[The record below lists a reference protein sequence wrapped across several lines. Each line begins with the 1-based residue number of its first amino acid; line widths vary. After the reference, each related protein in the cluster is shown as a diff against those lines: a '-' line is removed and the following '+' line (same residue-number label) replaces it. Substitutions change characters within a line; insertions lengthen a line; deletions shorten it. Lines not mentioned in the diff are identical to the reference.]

1 MAEYS
6 NRGDFSGTAYKAG
19 GDKFTLNRY
28 ASTTP
33 NYSQYQQLT
42 TGRYNINDA
51 KVTVSYGAG
60 SYWGDSNLALGYSY
74 QLHQGWS
81 GSPIVTGNTRGDGV
95 ANLSQSGWVW
105 CGAYSTTSTSHGGGS
120 FDVSLSRDGNKTI
133 YFNFG
138 TRRSDPFIEG
148 NGAHPSWVITITFEK
163 CPKRFELKNPSL
175 SVRSATQ
182 IKGSV
187 SYEGYGITPSRIDSR
202 LQKVQSTYSYG
213 NDVIGGWHGD
223 GDHSA
228 FDYTNLSA
236 NTQYELHSFVL
247 NSDFNDTANNGN
259 QEGNTV
265 RTTRHWTL
273 PIVGTATLTVSMVS
287 STSFKWTATAT
298 GSWTT
303 TSKYF
308 KIRYRQKGV
317 TTWTE
322 GSWTTDTSGTITGL
336 TAGKKYEVQ
345 LQPRAHGGGGDNVDG
360 SWTGTKEVQLGVLW
374 TVTGI
379 TSTGHTTTAINGLA
393 STSKDGNPAKT
404 NYQFRIKKDGTT
416 TWTTSSSLTTNSWNA
431 TGLTANTKYNVQ
443 ARVCNA
449 VGWSNWSSTVN
460 FYTSPIAGTASASC
474 VRNRDLG
481 KLNIKVNTAGTYS
494 PAANNYQI
502 RYKKNGTT
510 TWTEVTAS
518 SNQTQTLSNLSQN
531 TNYDIQVRARTN
543 TGLDGT
549 TAWSAWSST
558 ITVKTVKTVVQND
571 VEFMSNTASSVT
583 VKVSYTENYPNATRI
598 YYALARPTDTPPN
611 IVSGMYVTTSSSPK
625 TFTISKDAY
634 NKNLVANEAYILYTW
649 VNQYKSTTDWYTS
662 GLDLYSNKLQT
673 FVATKANVGTISNVK
688 CIKNN
693 DYKSLTIHAE
703 KSGTWSVYAGW
714 QYRYKISTAD
724 NSKYTIWSDAT
735 TGDKIITN
743 LVAGETYTI
752 QVRGTTGMAQ
762 DTIQYYTDITTLTVK
777 VAKRPTIEL
786 SINSITTDK
795 VKIIAKVIDKG
806 YPELNS
812 ILWNYASNSYIT
824 PSYVP
829 GTYIQQNLTSSII
842 TTNVYEFTLY
852 KQAMYDFKI
861 EGRQYKS
868 GADWYTAG
876 IDNKTPFYIKDIE
889 LSLYSGRTD
898 RLKAYNGSFKNVNKF
913 YHYSDNKWNYDGQRT
928 DNKNS
933 TNMYQLAYCKDFY
946 NINASRAWF
955 GNSSDPSAHD
965 NYVTQNFKTYVP
977 MFDNVRKDISTAYGG
992 NLLPKKLNID
1002 FTKLNIFSDMNI
1014 ASTTSGLC
1022 IDPNFDYKINKNS
1035 VSLKLKNDFSSNIGY
1050 QPMFYI
1056 SGLQNYVSFTE
1067 ADNVYIEYN
1076 VNVIPVSGDSNRIG
1090 SAYVDY
1096 DNYESPSTHCGE
1108 TIGFSSADGSK
1119 SRYLLCIPVK
1129 LCKDFEDRESYI
1141 HTFLGRIR
1149 FLDNSNVD
1157 TCFKILKTGSIINF
1171 SNFGFYYMSK
1181 KLV

>member
-19 GDKFTLNRY
+19 GDKFTLDRY

-51 KVTVSYGAG
+51 KVTVSYSAG

-120 FDVSLSRDGNKTI
+120 FDVSLSRSDSKNI

-223 GDHSA
+223 GNHSA

-273 PIVGTATLTVSMVS
+273 PIVGTATLAVSMVS

-360 SWTGTKEVQLGVLW
+360 TWTGTKEVQLGVLW

-510 TWTEVTAS
+510 TWTEVTVS

-724 NSKYTIWSDAT
+724 DSKYTIWSDAT
-735 TGDKIITN
+735 TGDKIITD

-829 GTYIQQNLTSSII
+829 GTYIQQNLTSSVI

-933 TNMYQLAYCKDFY
+933 TNTVQFAYCKDFDK
-946 NINASRAWF
+946 INTHLDWF
-955 GNSSDPSAHD
+955 GDSTSTGGHNSYVKE
-965 NYVTQNFKTYVP
+965 NYKVYIP
-977 MFDNVRKDISTAYGG
+977 MFDNARKDISTAYGG
-992 NLLPKKLNID
+992 NLLPHKLNVD
-1002 FTKLNIFSDMNI
+1002 FTKLDIGDENSN
-1014 ASTTSGLC
+1014 ASIS
-1022 IDPNFDYKINKNS
+1022 IDSRYNYKISKNAI
-1035 VSLKLKNDFSSNIGY
+1035 SLKLKNDISITNYIGMLRICKLNNLIDFNSIDY
-1050 QPMFYI
+1050 M
-1056 SGLQNYVSFTE
+1056 YV
-1067 ADNVYIEYN
+1067 EYN
-1076 VNVIPVSGDSNRIG
+1076 VNIIPASGDTNKTGGVYTDYSNY
-1090 SAYVDY
+1090 A
-1096 DNYESPSTHCGE
+1096 SPSSHCGE
-1108 TIGFSSADGSK
+1108 IISRCASNSANGT
-1119 SRYLLCIPVK
+1119 RYLICIPIVISK
-1129 LCKDFEDRESYI
+1129 EYENRESYL
-1141 HTFLGRIR
+1141 HKFTGSIR
-1149 FLDNSNVD
+1149 FNAHEGTDW
-1157 TCFKILKTGSIINF
+1157 CFNMKKANSIINF
-1171 SNFGFYYMSK
+1171 SNFGFYYLPK
-1181 KLV
+1181 NK